1 MIRKSLS
8 DLDRIRCLLDLET
21 EESLADLWSEFQLT
35 PGQAMEL
42 VNNTSHQPVPLP
54 GLPEPIESQQRKR
67 RAA

>member
-1 MIRKSLS
+1 MTCHS

-42 VNNTSHQPVPLP
+42 VNNTNHQPVPPP
-54 GLPEPIESQQRKR
+54 GIRKPIQSQQRKR